1 MKVAV
6 TAGAVR
12 RAKLITANVPSP
24 EHFYRPDALPVAQ
37 PTASER
43 CWEKPNWVFTRSDRW
58 TVRSVRLVC
67 PTIVS
72 CKRFVRPVGQTVG
85 RIKHV

>member
-24 EHFYRPDALPVAQ
+24 EHFYRPGALPVAQ

-43 CWEKPNWVFTRSDRW
+43 CWEKPNWVFTRSDRR

-67 PTIVS
+67 PSARSDDRIV
-72 CKRFVRPVGQTVG
+72 
-85 RIKHV
+85 